1 MGQSNKKAKETVM
14 PVNFVHLHNHSEYSL
29 LDGACRVGDLAS
41 KAAEMGMPAIAL
53 TDHGVMHG
61 VIEFYQKCRA
71 QGIKPII
78 GCEVYVAPRTRKDR
92 DPRQDSSY
100 YHLLLLAKNEI
111 GYRNLLKICSI
122 GHLEGFYY
130 KPRVDK
136 EVLHQYREGLVCLS
150 ACLAGEVADAYIEKK
165 DAGEAHNIAA
175 LYREIYGPENFFLE
189 LQDHGLEEQKA
200 LNEYLLRMSEQ
211 MRIPLVATNDI
222 HFLRKEDFKAHD
234 VLLCIQT
241 GSTVDNPNRFRFGS
255 DAFYLKSP
263 EEMAQTFPWARTAL
277 ENTLRVAEMCNLEL
291 DFSKVHLPHY
301 QVPDGYSMES
311 FLEALCWKRLQER
324 YGSITRELE
333 ERLRYELSVINSKGF
348 AAYFLIVWDY
358 VNYAKNNGIAVGPG
372 RGSAAGSLVAY
383 VLGIT
388 NLDPLRYGLMFERF
402 LNPDRITMPD
412 IDIDFA
418 PAKRDQMIQYVREK
432 YGADRVAQIATFG
445 TMKARAAV
453 RDAGRALNMAVATVD
468 RVAKLIPV
476 HPGIHITIEEALNT
490 VTELKK
496 WYQED
501 QEVKNLLD
509 VAQTIEGM
517 TRHASTHAAGVV
529 ISQEPL
535 TEYAPLM
542 RSGESEGGV
551 TIQFDK
557 KIVEKIGLLKMDFLG
572 LITLDVIEDSLKLI
586 EETTGKRIDIDKIP
600 LDDPKTYQ
608 LLQKG
613 EGIGVFQL
621 ESSGMRK
628 LMKDLAPEKL
638 DEVIALIA
646 LYRPALLQTGMVE
659 DFVRR
664 KHGMTK
670 ITYLHPKMEPIL
682 KDTYGVILYQEQAM
696 QMAIDLASFTPGQ
709 ADSLRSAMSKKQH
722 EVIEKLR
729 VAFVEGAEK
738 NGIARDT
745 AEKIYDLMASF
756 GSYGF
761 NKSHSAAYGILS
773 YQTAYLKA
781 NYPAQ
786 FMAALLT
793 SEIGDK
799 TKVVEYIEECKRMGL
814 EVLPP
819 DINKSDINFSVDQE
833 TGAIRFGLAAI
844 KNVPKNA
851 VEVILQAR
859 KEGGPFKSLLDFCTR
874 VEATGTVGKAAVE
887 MLIKAGTFR
896 CLCENRARLLAEMEE
911 AASIAA
917 KQRKDREAGQTSLF
931 GDDGPSETAPISSLS
946 KMVVPDFSREEVLAF
961 EKDLL
966 GLYVS
971 DHPLSK
977 YRQELSRHTTITAD
991 HLQECE
997 EGRMVVVGGIITHT
1011 RQVMTKKNQQMMMLV
1026 LEDFTGSINV
1036 TVFPTAYES
1045 YRKLLEQDR
1054 VLCIKGK
1061 TSHRD
1066 RLRSGEEEQSTYEV
1080 EIICEEV
1087 ISLEQSDTNGNG
1099 NGHSNGNGAIHVM
1112 HIRVGSQQREHL
1124 KMLKALLANSPG
1136 DSPVY
1141 IHVNTHPPTKVAAS
1155 LTINP
1160 SPKLLTEVSRLIGE
1174 GMAWLD

>member
-1 MGQSNKKAKETVM
+1 M

-41 KAAEMGMPAIAL
+41 KAAEMDMPAIAL
-53 TDHGVMHG
+53 TDHGAMHG
-61 VIEFYQKCRA
+61 VVEFYTKCQA
-71 QGIKPII
+71 KGVKPII
-78 GCEVYVAPRTRKDR
+78 GCEVYVAPRHRKGR
-92 DPRQDSSY
+92 DSKLDASSY
-100 YHLLLLAKNEI
+100 HLVLLAKNDV
-111 GYRNLLKICSI
+111 GYRNLLKICST

-130 KPRVDK
+130 KPKVDK
-136 EVLHQYREGLVCLS
+136 EILNEYREGLVCLS
-150 ACLAGEVADAYIEKK
+150 ACLAGEVADACIEKK
-165 DAGEAHNIAA
+165 DQSEARNVAA
-175 LYREIYGPENFFLE
+175 LYREIYGRENFFLE
-189 LQDHGLEEQKA
+189 IQDHGLKEQQA
-200 LNEYLLRMSEQ
+200 LNEYLAQMSEQ
-211 MRIPLVATNDI
+211 MDIPLVATNDI
-222 HFLRKEDFKAHD
+222 HFLRKQDHKAHD

-255 DAFYLKSP
+255 DAFYLKTA
-263 EEMAQTFPWARTAL
+263 EEMAQTFPWALQAL
-277 ENTLRVAEMCNLEL
+277 ENTLLVADMCDVKF
-291 DFSKVHLPHY
+291 DFTKTYLPRY
-301 QVPDGYSMES
+301 EVPDGYTMES
-311 FLEALCWKRLQER
+311 YLEALCWKNLEQR
-324 YGSITRELE
+324 YGQITPILD
-333 ERLRYELSVINSKGF
+333 ERLRYEMGIINSKGF

-358 VNYAKNNGIAVGPG
+358 VSYAKNNGISVGPG

-388 NLDPLRYGLMFERF
+388 NLDPLKYGLMFERF

-412 IDIDFA
+412 IDIDFS
-418 PAKRDQMIQYVREK
+418 PTKRDRMIQYVREK

-453 RDAGRALNMAVATVD
+453 RDAGRALNMAASTVD
-468 RVAKLIPV
+468 RVAKLIPA
-476 HPGIHITIEEALNT
+476 HPGINVTIEDALNA
-490 VTELKK
+490 VTELKS
-496 WYQED
+496 WYGQDE
-501 QEVKNLLD
+501 EVKNLLD

-535 TEYAPLM
+535 TTYAPLM

-572 LITLDVIEDSLKLI
+572 LITLDVIEDCLKLI
-586 EETTGKRIDIDKIP
+586 QDTAGETLDIDAIP

-608 LLQKG
+608 LLIRG
-613 EGIGVFQL
+613 EGVGVFQL

-628 LMKDLAPEKL
+628 LMKDLAAEKI
-638 DEVIALIA
+638 DDVIALIA

-664 KHGMTK
+664 KHGSTK
-670 ITYLHPKMEPIL
+670 ITYLHPSMEPIL

-729 VAFVEGAEK
+729 VAFVDGSEK
-738 NGIARDT
+738 NGIPRDT

-761 NKSHSAAYGILS
+761 NKSHSAAYGIVS

-781 NYPAQ
+781 NYPAH

-819 DINKSDINFSVDQE
+819 EINRSDMNFSVDQE
-833 TGAIRFGLAAI
+833 SGAIRFGLAAI
-844 KNVPKNA
+844 KNVPKGS
-851 VEVILQAR
+851 VEVILNAR
-859 KEGGPFKSLLDFCTR
+859 ASGGPFASLFDFCSRT
-874 VEATGTVGKAAVE
+874 EAAGSVGKSVCE
-887 MLIKAGTFR
+887 MLVKAGTFGSLCPNR
-896 CLCENRARLLAEMEE
+896 NQLLCELEDALALAAR
-911 AASIAA
+911 
-917 KQRKDREAGQTSLF
+917 QRKDKESGQTSLF
-931 GDDGPSETAPISSLS
+931 GMADDSPAEEMQPVSRASVRDFGP
-946 KMVVPDFSREEVLAF
+946 EEILAF

-966 GLYVS
+966 GLYIS
-971 DHPLSK
+971 DHPLSR
-977 YRQELSRHTTITAD
+977 YRQELGRRTTVSAES
-991 HLQECE
+991 LPEQEDNK
-997 EGRMVVVGGIITHT
+997 MVVVGGIITHT

-1026 LEDFTGSINV
+1026 LEDFTGPMNV
-1036 TVFPTAYES
+1036 TVFPSAYES
-1045 YRKLLEQDR
+1045 FSKHLQQDQVLL
-1054 VLCIKGK
+1054 IKGK

-1066 RLRSGEEEQSTYEV
+1066 RLRGGEEDQVSYDV
-1080 EIICEEV
+1080 EIVCEEV
-1087 ISLEQSDTNGNG
+1087 IPLKLPENNGNG
-1099 NGHSNGNGAIHVM
+1099 NGNGAVHAM
-1112 HIRVGSQQREHL
+1112 HIRVASQHRSQL
-1124 KMLKALLANSPG
+1124 PTLKAMLANSPG
-1136 DSPVY
+1136 SSPVY
-1141 IHVNTHPPTKVAAS
+1141 FHINTSPRPTKVAAS
-1155 LTINP
+1155 LSIDPTP
-1160 SPKLLTEVSRLIGE
+1160 RLLQDVSRVVGD
-1174 GMAWLD
+1174 GMAWVD